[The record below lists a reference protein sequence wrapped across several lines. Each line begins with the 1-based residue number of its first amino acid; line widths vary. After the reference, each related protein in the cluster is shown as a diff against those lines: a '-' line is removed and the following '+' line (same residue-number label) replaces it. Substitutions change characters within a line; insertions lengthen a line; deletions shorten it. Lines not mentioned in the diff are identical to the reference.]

1 MYFPPNTF
9 PPAAFVKGR
18 FNKKKQSRGESV
30 GTRKGIKIASLSMSP
45 LSIAPFNFS

>member
-1 MYFPPNTF
+1 LLKE
-9 PPAAFVKGR
+9 ASS
-18 FNKKKQSRGESV
+18 KKKSREESV